1 MKKALLLVVAGV
13 MSLSLLTGCGKS
25 EEEKASDEIAQHL
38 REEAA
43 EDGVD
48 LDEMI
53 QDEMDAYEQGQ
64 QEFQDKQASKEEFN
78 AALAEKYDGKLGEL
92 KAKYDAST
100 DPEEIEKTAKEYNEV
115 LSEKAQDY
123 YDYFGSHYWVVSRE
137 DQYIL
142 RKEYLAKMAYV
153 GVFQEYKNDYN
164 IINAYVYNESVI
176 DDNSH
181 VLVED
186 TTDVVIVL
194 KHEDEYSNCDKM
206 LFIIDGVT
214 TMEMTTNDID
224 GDPFVIAEINSN
236 EICVNPTTS
245 FIEYCFDYTG
255 DSLEFIR
262 KTDEGEIYRLEDPY
276 NEGVIYFSEDAEF
289 ESLIDSLKS

>member
-1 MKKALLLVVAGV
+1 MKKALLLIMVGM
-13 MSLSLLTGCGKS
+13 MSFGMLTGCGKS
-25 EEEKASDEIAQHL
+25 DAEKAADETGDHL

-48 LDEMI
+48 LDAMI
-53 QDEMDAYEQGQ
+53 QDEMDAYEEGQ
-64 QEFQDKQASKEEFN
+64 KEFQEKQASKEEFD
-78 AALAEKYDGKLGEL
+78 AELAEKYDGKLGEL

-100 DPEEIEKTAKEYNEV
+100 DPSEIEEITKEYNEV

-123 YDYFGSHYWVVSRE
+123 YDYYGFHYWVVSRE

-153 GVFQEYKNDYN
+153 GVFQECKNDYN
-164 IINAYVYNESVI
+164 IIKAYVYNKSVI

-206 LFIIDGVT
+206 LFIKDGVT
-214 TMEMTTNDID
+214 TMEMTTSDIEGKIFD
-224 GDPFVIAEINSN
+224 IAEINSN
-236 EICVNPTTS
+236 EICVNPTTD
-245 FIEYCFDYTG
+245 FTEYCFDYTG

-289 ESLIDSLKS
+289 ESLIDSL

>member
-53 QDEMDAYEQGQ
+53 QDEMDAYEEGQ

-123 YDYFGSHYWVVSRE
+123 YDYHGFHYWGGARE
-137 DQYIL
+137 EQYIL
-142 RKEYLAKMAYV
+142 RMDYLAKIAYV
-153 GVFQEYKNDYN
+153 TIYPEYRNDY
-164 IINAYVYNESVI
+164 SRI
-176 DDNSH
+176 DMYTTDETVKDENSFA
-181 VLVED
+181 LIED
-186 TTDVVIVL
+186 QSDVVIVL
-194 KHEDEYSNCDKM
+194 SNPDEYSNIDKM
-206 LFIIDGVT
+206 IVIKNGTDVMELDTGDVDGQPLEIYQVNGSEIIVIPPTQFRRYVFDYSGDDMKLIKVAEEGTIYDLENDYHQDVYCGFTEDGVL
-214 TMEMTTNDID
+214 N
-224 GDPFVIAEINSN
+224 
-236 EICVNPTTS
+236 
-245 FIEYCFDYTG
+245 
-255 DSLEFIR
+255 
-262 KTDEGEIYRLEDPY
+262 
-276 NEGVIYFSEDAEF
+276 
-289 ESLIDSLKS
+289 